1 MILGIDIGK
10 YSIKM
15 VQLLKN
21 GEQIIVTNA
30 GIINTFDDLNKF
42 NLDNLS
48 KSQLS
53 ACIQDLATSLN
64 IKPKKIKHIVS
75 SLAGR
80 SIDAR
85 QITTLDMADEELIVS
100 LELEAKKHIPL
111 DGTDAIIDYH
121 HLGNNQS
128 ELDKINVILITTT
141 KNKIRDHLDIVK
153 NSGFKPG
160 IFDAD
165 PIALSNLFKFTKT
178 LPEEGADVLLN
189 IGHSST
195 TLIVLGKK
203 SNFFTREIEIAGHEI
218 NKKIMQELN
227 LDYKSA
233 DHKKNQSGINVF
245 NEESN
250 EETAEEN
257 IIAIEKR
264 TVFNDLIEEIRKTLR
279 FYMKSNNQSFF
290 NTFYLF
296 GGCSNIPGLKDFIAS
311 NLNVK
316 IESYNPFDGLTFEQD
331 IDNSEQYA
339 IAVGLALRGLEE

>member
-15 VQLLKN
+15 VQLSKN
-21 GEQIIVTNA
+21 GDQITVDNA
-30 GIINTFDDLNKF
+30 GVLNTFDDLNKF

-53 ACIQDLATSLN
+53 ACIQDLATSLS

-80 SIDAR
+80 SIDVR
-85 QITTLDMADEELIVS
+85 QITTLDMPDEELIVS

-121 HLGNNQS
+121 HLGNS
-128 ELDKINVILITTT
+128 STELDKIDVILITTT
-141 KNKIRDHLDIVK
+141 KNKIRDHLDIVRK
-153 NSGFKPG
+153 SGFKPG

-178 LPEEGADVLLN
+178 LPKEGADVLLN

-195 TLIVLGKK
+195 TLIVWGEN

-218 NKKIMQELN
+218 NRRIMQELN
-227 LDYKSA
+227 LDYLTA
-233 DHKKNQSGINVF
+233 NEKKNQLGINVF
-245 NEESN
+245 TEQTENNAENEDS
-250 EETAEEN
+250 
-257 IIAIEKR
+257 ISIEKR
-264 TVFNDLIEEIRKTLR
+264 TVFNDLVEEIRKTLR
-279 FYMKSNNQSFF
+279 FYIKSNNQSFF

-296 GGCSNIPGLKDFIAS
+296 GGCANIPGLKDFISS
-311 NLNVK
+311 NLNVQ
-316 IESYNPFDGLTFEQD
+316 IESFNPFEDLVNETDFE
-331 IDNSEQYA
+331 NSSQYA
-339 IAVGLALRGLEE
+339 IAIGLALRGLEE